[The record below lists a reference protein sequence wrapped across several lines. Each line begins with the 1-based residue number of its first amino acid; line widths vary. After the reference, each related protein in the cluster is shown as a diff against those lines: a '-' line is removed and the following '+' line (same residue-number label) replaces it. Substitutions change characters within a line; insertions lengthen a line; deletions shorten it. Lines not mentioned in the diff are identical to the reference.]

1 MKEQIYTLKVT
12 GNKRKLIYDKTL
24 QGDILVD
31 KLVDTSP
38 FIIDENKNIIRSHL
52 FINYNT

>member
-1 MKEQIYTLKVT
+1 VKEQIYTLKVT